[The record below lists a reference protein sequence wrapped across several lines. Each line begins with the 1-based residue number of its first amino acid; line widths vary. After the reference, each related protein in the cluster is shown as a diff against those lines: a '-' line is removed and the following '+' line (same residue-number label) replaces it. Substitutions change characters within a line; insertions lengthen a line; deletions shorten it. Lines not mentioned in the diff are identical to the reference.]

1 MGWSGPRLDQPT
13 ATATSVTCSLMARLI
28 AVACATA
35 SIPRRSGSFI
45 ATAWRARA
53 TANISIRLRRFNMHQ
68 RAVLA
73 GGCFWGTQ
81 DLIRKLPGVVST
93 RVGYTGGRSE
103 EHTSELQ

>member
-1 MGWSGPRLDQPT
+1 
-13 ATATSVTCSLMARLI
+13 MARLI

-45 ATAWRARA
+45 GTTWRARA
-53 TANISIRLRRFNMHQ
+53 TADISIRLRRFNMHQ

-93 RVGYTGGRSE
+93 RHGYTGGDTPNGTHSHHDTHQEGVERVLDTPE
-103 EHTSELQ
+103 TSHRRIP